1 MRFEGLVAVVTGGS
15 GGIGAAT
22 CRLLAAEGA
31 TVFVQDKDGDSAR
44 ALARLITGSGG
55 RAYGIP
61 GDVSVEASVESNVRE
76 VMGVAGRVDLLVN
89 NAGIGTV
96 EPAERYSRWNEIL
109 GVNLTGQFYWAK
121 AVGAAS
127 MIPNRSGS
135 IVNVSSMA
143 GLTGIP
149 EDVGYVSSKHG
160 IIGLTKALA
169 VEWAR
174 YGIRVNCLCPGATET
189 TLIQSLQSQ
198 APERFMERRKRIPL
212 GRMGTPEDQARSI
225 AFLLSDDASY
235 VTGLIMNNDGGQL
248 ALYSGMSPPAQLA

>member
-1 MRFEGLVAVVTGGS
+1 MRFSKRVAVVTGGS

-31 TVFVQDKDGDSAR
+31 EVFIQDKDGDSA
-44 ALARLITGSGG
+44 ATLAEAITGEGG
-55 RAYGIP
+55 KAHALV
-61 GDVSVEASVESNVRE
+61 GDVSVEDQVAGNVRE
-76 VMGVAGRVDLLVN
+76 IMAKAGRIDILVN

-96 EPAERYSRWNEIL
+96 EPAERYSRWDEIL
-109 GVNLTGQFYWAK
+109 AVNLHGQFYWAK

-127 MIPNRSGS
+127 MITNRSGS

-149 EDVGYVSSKHG
+149 EDVAYVSSKHG

-174 YGIRVNCLCPGATET
+174 YRIRVNCICPGATET
-189 TLIQSLQSQ
+189 ALIQSLQAK
-198 APERFMERRKRIPL
+198 APERFIERRKRISL
-212 GRMGTPEDQARSI
+212 GRMGTPEDQARAI
-225 AFLLSDDASY
+225 AFLLSDDAAY
-235 VTGLIMNNDGGQL
+235 ITGLIMNNDGGQL
-248 ALYSGMSPPAQLA
+248 ALYSGMSPPAQID